1 MMTLTPLT
9 TIASVSITN
18 RELQTKPEL
27 QLLLYCV
34 RTSIDE
40 TTAESIKRLL
50 LEQDIDWT
58 YLLKTAR
65 RQKVLPLLYNSLKNT
80 CPDLVPQNILK
91 QLRNYF
97 QHLVVHNTFL
107 TQKLLKLLTV
117 LEKHGISAIP
127 FKGPT
132 LAVSVYGNLGLRQF
146 GDLDI
151 LVDHQDIPRVKELLL
166 SQGYEL
172 QKDLGWEYHFVDKKS
187 RVCIDLHEGIVPDLF
202 CLPLDFEYLRSH
214 LQPLSVAG
222 KTISTISPE
231 QMLLILCVQLGKD
244 CCHWSVRLAQLCD
257 VAELLRTHSQLDWRR
272 VLAEAEKLGCER
284 MLLLDL
290 CLVRDLLGVTLPQII
305 LNKLQSQPVSQS
317 LAIEVRSQLF
327 RDFEVGPKLSE
338 AKGFWAFFLSYNH
351 RFYFTMRE
359 RLHDRVMYCLHW
371 LKNSLFVT
379 VMPNEADWAL
389 LSLPRVLAFLY
400 YPIHIIRLLIKH
412 GIQPIFRTDHEPHS
426 L

>member
-1 MMTLTPLT
+1 MTLTPLT

-18 RELQTKPEL
+18 REIQNQPEL

-40 TTAESIKRLL
+40 ATAKSIKRLL
-50 LEQDIDWT
+50 LDQDIDWT

-65 RQKVLPLLYNSLKNT
+65 RQKVLPLLYHSLNNT
-80 CPDLVPQNILK
+80 CPDLVPQKILK

-107 TQKLLKLLTV
+107 TEKLLKLLTF

-127 FKGPT
+127 FKGAT
-132 LAVSVYGNLGLRQF
+132 LAVSAYGNLGLRQF

-151 LVDHQDIPRVKELLL
+151 LVDKHDIPRVKELLL

-172 QKDLGWEYHFVDKKS
+172 QKDLGWEYHFVDQKS

-202 CLPLDFEYLRSH
+202 CLPLDVEYLRSH
-214 LQPLSVAG
+214 LQPLSLAG
-222 KTISTISPE
+222 KTVSTISPE

-257 VAELLRTHSQLDWRR
+257 VAQLLRTHPQLDWRR

-290 CLVRDLLGVTLPQII
+290 CLVRDLLGVTLPQIV
-305 LNKLQSQPVSQS
+305 LNKLQAQPVSQS
-317 LAIEVRSQLF
+317 LAMQVRSQLF
-327 RDFEVGPKLSE
+327 HDLEVGPKLSE

-351 RFYFTMRE
+351 RFYFSMRE
-359 RLHDRVMYCLHW
+359 RLNHKVMYCLHW
-371 LKNSLFVT
+371 LKNSVLVML
-379 VMPNEADWAL
+379 MPNEADWAL

-412 GIQPIFRTDHEPHS
+412 GIQPILRTHHEPHS

>member
-1 MMTLTPLT
+1 MK
-9 TIASVSITN
+9 SI
-18 RELQTKPEL
+18 
-27 QLLLYCV
+27 
-34 RTSIDE
+34 IW
-40 TTAESIKRLL
+40 I
-50 LEQDIDWT
+50 
-58 YLLKTAR
+58 
-65 RQKVLPLLYNSLKNT
+65 LPLLYNSLKNT
-80 CPDLVPQNILK
+80 CPYLVPQNILK
-91 QLRNYF
+91 QLRDYF

-107 TQKLLKLLTV
+107 IQKLLKLLTL

-151 LVDHQDIPRVKELLL
+151 LVDKHDIPTVKELLL
-166 SQGYEL
+166 SQGYQL

-214 LQPLSVAG
+214 LEPLSLAG
-222 KTISTISPE
+222 KTVSTISPE

-257 VAELLRTHSQLDWRR
+257 VAELLRSHPQLDWRR

-290 CLVRDLLGVTLPQII
+290 CLVRDLLGITLPQIV
-305 LNKLQSQPVSQS
+305 LNKLQTQPVSQS